1 MADRKTV
8 IVTGAGSGIGEATA
22 KRFADDGWNVTIN
35 GRRKENLDALAAT
48 LPADQV
54 LIVDGD
60 VSQDDTTDRL
70 ISETVARFGG
80 VDCVVNNAGIARVGP
95 LGHLKRAQFEKMMA
109 INVTGIFALCTAALP
124 ELRKSKGSIVNITSV
139 SGLGGDWGMFGYNA
153 SKGAVSNMTRGMALD
168 LGREGIRVNAVA
180 PSLTR
185 SEMTDMITD
194 NDQMLEKF
202 WNRMPL
208 GRPAEPEEIASVV
221 AFLAGPD
228 AAFVNGVVLPVDG
241 GVTASNG
248 QPNFGG

>member
-1 MADRKTV
+1 MAERKTV

-35 GRRKENLDALAAT
+35 GRRKENLETLAAG

-60 VSQDDTTDRL
+60 VSQEDTTDRL

-80 VDCVVNNAGIARVGP
+80 IDCVVNNAGIARVGP

-124 ELRKSKGSIVNITSV
+124 ELRKTQGSIVNITSV
-139 SGLGGDWGMFGYNA
+139 SGIGGDWGMFGYNA

-185 SEMTDMITD
+185 SEMTDMITG

>member
-1 MADRKTV
+1 M

>member
-1 MADRKTV
+1 MAERKTA

-35 GRRKENLDALAAT
+35 GRRKENLEALAAT
-48 LPADQV
+48 LPSDQV

-60 VSQDDTTDRL
+60 VSQDETTDRL

-185 SEMTDMITD
+185 SEMTEMITD
-194 NDQMLEKF
+194 SDQMLERF

-248 QPNFGG
+248 QPNFG

>member
-1 MADRKTV
+1 MADRQTV

-22 KRFADDGWNVTIN
+22 KRFANDGWNVTIN
-35 GRRKENLDALAAT
+35 GRRKENLDALAAS

-80 VDCVVNNAGIARVGP
+80 VDCIVNNAGIARVGP

-194 NDQMLEKF
+194 NDQMLKLF

>member
-1 MADRKTV
+1 MNESKTV

-22 KRFADDGWNVTIN
+22 KRFAADGWNVTIN
-35 GRRKENLDALAAT
+35 GRRRENLEKLAAE
-48 LPADQV
+48 LPSDQT
-54 LIVDGD
+54 LIVNGD
-60 VSQDDTTDRL
+60 VSEDSTTDRL
-70 ISETVARFGG
+70 VSETVSRFGG
-80 VDCVVNNAGIARVGP
+80 IDCVVNNAGIARIGP
-95 LGHLKRAQFEKMMA
+95 LGHLKRGQFEKMMA

-168 LGREGIRVNAVA
+168 LGSQGIRVNAVA
-180 PSLTR
+180 PSLTK
-185 SEMTDMITD
+185 SEMTEMITD
-194 NDQMLEKF
+194 SGDMLKAF
-202 WNRMPL
+202 KNRMPL
-208 GRPAEPEEIASVV
+208 GRPAEPEEIASVI